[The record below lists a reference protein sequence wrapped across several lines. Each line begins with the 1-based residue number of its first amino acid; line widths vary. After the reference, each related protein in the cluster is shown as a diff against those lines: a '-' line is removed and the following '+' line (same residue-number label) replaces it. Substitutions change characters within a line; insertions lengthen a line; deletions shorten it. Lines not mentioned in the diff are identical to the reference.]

1 MSRTY
6 LELSDEIGSE
16 HKFYEVTVEDS
27 TLTLRFGR
35 IGTPGQTST
44 KGFATPEQAE
54 AEAAKKIREKTRKG
68 YQEAVPGVRQKRTVI
83 RREITETAPTTK
95 SAAPVVWKFQ
105 TSSAAFGIFADQH
118 SVWVGNDAG
127 EVYALSPDGEVQRS
141 FKLPDG
147 VKCLVSDQHRT
158 FAGCDDGNV
167 YDLSGKLPFVAYE
180 ADSQHSILWM
190 DLQGGMLGVGDSQGS
205 IHAFDAE
212 SEQQWAQI
220 GQNAHMAWMVRV
232 DPAGVYYG
240 HSGGVGQL
248 DRESGFPLWHLKTS
262 GSVLFGW
269 QEGGDLYAGTS
280 SNQIQRF
287 TKSGQAVQ
295 NYRCD
300 AAVFSCATSP
310 DGEFVFA
317 GDSSSAV
324 YCFSKAGERLWK
336 LGTKYGS
343 ALSMQYSGERLYLV
357 TSRGT
362 LAALDVSAQAIE
374 NARQGVQITPR
385 DIKMA
390 ATVQTQ
396 APASALATTTQSA
409 GQVVLRVV
417 NEGGKLRVRPD
428 PARNT
433 QTFQDWNVQFPRT
446 LRQPGASYVVDQLED
461 AGGFYRVVGE
471 IRQLEE

>member
-1 MSRTY
+1 MSKTY
-6 LELSDEIGSE
+6 LELSDEVGSE
-16 HKFYEVTVEDS
+16 HKFYEVSVEET

-44 KGFATPEQAE
+44 KGFATAEQAE
-54 AEAAKKIREKTRKG
+54 AEAAKKIKEKVRKG
-68 YQEAVPGVRQKRTVI
+68 YKEAVQGVRQKRSVV
-83 RREITETAPTTK
+83 RREITETASTTK
-95 SAAPVVWKFQ
+95 SAAPVVWKFK
-105 TSSAAFGIFADQH
+105 TSSAAFGIFADRDN
-118 SVWVGNDAG
+118 VWVGNDAG
-127 EVYALSPDGEVQRS
+127 EVYALSPEGEVQRS
-141 FKLPDG
+141 FKLPEG

-180 ADSQHSILWM
+180 AESQSAILWM
-190 DLQGGMLGVGDSQGS
+190 DLQGGMLGVGDSQGNV
-205 IHAFDAE
+205 HAFDAE

-232 DPAGVYYG
+232 DQAGVYYG

-248 DRESGFPLWHLKTS
+248 DRESGFPLWHHKTS

-269 QEGGDLYAGTS
+269 QEGSDLYAGTS
-280 SNQIQRF
+280 NNQIQRF
-287 TKSGQAVQ
+287 TKTGQAVQ

-310 DGEFVFA
+310 EGEFVFA

-324 YCFSKAGERLWK
+324 YCFNKAGERLWK
-336 LGTKYGS
+336 LGTSYGA
-343 ALSMQYSGERLYLV
+343 ALSMQYSGERLYIV

-374 NARQGVQITPR
+374 NAKQGIQVTAR

-390 ATVQTQ
+390 ATLQTQ
-396 APASALATTTQSA
+396 APATTFAVTSQIA
-409 GQVVLRVV
+409 GQVVLKVV
-417 NEGGKLRVRPD
+417 QEGGKLRVKPD
-428 PARNT
+428 SERNS

-446 LRQPGASYVVDQLED
+446 LRRMGVSYVVDQLED